1 MRKGR
6 EQRLTVGMFC
16 CGGAHDAKLQPSSK
30 PHALQL
36 PHADIKSRALIVE
49 SLRVDAQLQV
59 TRHK

>member
-1 MRKGR
+1 
-6 EQRLTVGMFC
+6 MFC